1 MESSYV
7 PKIVMINVG
16 VFLLWNL
23 YGVIHPDFM
32 INNFLVSWSAITQGR
47 IWTLLTSVFSH
58 NMLWHILIN
67 MFVFYNFG
75 LAVEN
80 YLGSNRFLLFYLLAG
95 ITGSLIHC
103 LVSAFM
109 LHQPGLPALGASG
122 AISGVVLLFAL
133 LYPQQKI
140 FLFGIIP
147 LPAIWAA
154 VLFVGIDAMGLI
166 NQTRGA
172 PIPIGYGAHLGGAMA
187 GLLYFGMLKMHGP
200 MRHA

>member
-1 MESSYV
+1 MENSYV

-23 YGVIHPDFM
+23 FGVIDPNFM
-32 INNFLVSWSAITQGR
+32 LNNFLVSWSSITQGR

-75 LAVEN
+75 LAVKN
-80 YLGSNRFLLFYLLAG
+80 YLGQNRFLLFYLLAG
-95 ITGSLIHC
+95 ITGPLIHC
-103 LVSAFM
+103 LVSAFI

-140 FLFGIIP
+140 FLFAIIP
-147 LPAIWAA
+147 LTHRT
-154 VLFVGIDAMGLI
+154 
-166 NQTRGA
+166 N
-172 PIPIGYGAHLGGAMA
+172 
-187 GLLYFGMLKMHGP
+187 
-200 MRHA
+200 